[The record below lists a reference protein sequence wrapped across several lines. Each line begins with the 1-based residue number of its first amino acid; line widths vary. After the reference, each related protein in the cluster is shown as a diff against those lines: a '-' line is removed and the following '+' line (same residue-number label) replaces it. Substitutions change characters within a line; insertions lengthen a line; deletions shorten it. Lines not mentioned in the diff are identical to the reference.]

1 MISAEKEDIHM
12 KKNHIPYTK
21 KEAFTHPG
29 LYMAAGLCAALC
41 LSLAPTRTA
50 LAEEDAAPSR
60 GVTINVYNWGEY
72 IANGTDGSLDVNAEF
87 TRRTGIQVNYTTFD
101 SNEALYSKLAGGGA
115 DYDVIIPSDYM
126 VSKLIDENM
135 LAELDFS
142 NIPNFQYIDER
153 FRDPDYDPGSRCS
166 VPYTWGVVGLF
177 YNTDYIEEEITSW
190 TALWDDRYAGKILMF
205 DNPRDSFAIA
215 QFLLGQSLNTTEE
228 SDWAEAAALL
238 KQQKPL
244 VQAYVMDRI
253 FDKMESSEAW
263 IAPYYS
269 GDAAILVENSDSIQ
283 FVVPEEGTNYFVD
296 AMCIPITSSHKA
308 EAEEYINFLCDP
320 EIAGANMNYVGYST
334 PESAAKAYMDE
345 EMVESSLYYPDD
357 ETLARTQVFVNLPED
372 TSKLVDR
379 LWAEAKMGGPG
390 ESTVLI
396 AIILGFLGVYIAI
409 IVSKRQKRKR
419 ELA

>member
-1 MISAEKEDIHM
+1 MA
-12 KKNHIPYTK
+12 PALAALA
-21 KEAFTHPG
+21 KEAE
-29 LYMAAGLCAALC
+29 
-41 LSLAPTRTA
+41 AP
-50 LAEEDAAPSR
+50 DR

-72 IANGTDGSLDVNAEF
+72 IANGTDDSLDVNAEF
-87 TRRTGIQVNYTTFD
+87 TRRTGIRVNYTTFD
-101 SNEALYSKLAGGGA
+101 SNESLYSKLVGGGA

-126 VSKLIDENM
+126 VSRLIDENM
-135 LAELDFS
+135 LAQLDFS
-142 NIPNFQYIDER
+142 NIPNYRYIDEL
-153 FRDPDYDPGSRCS
+153 FRNPEYDPGGLHS

-177 YNTDYIEEEITSW
+177 YNTDYIKEEISSW
-190 TALWDDRYAGKILMF
+190 SALWDDRYAGKILMF

-215 QFLLGQSLNTTEE
+215 QFLLGQSLNTSDEE
-228 SDWAEAAALL
+228 DWAEAAALL

-269 GDAAILVENSDSIQ
+269 GDAAILVENSDSIR

-296 AMCIPITSSHKA
+296 AMCIPITSRHKA

-334 PESAAKAYMDE
+334 PETAAKAYMDQ
-345 EMVESSLYYPDD
+345 EMVENPIYYPD
-357 ETLARTQVFVNLPED
+357 EEILARTQVFVNLPES

-390 ESTVLI
+390 ESAVLI
-396 AIILGFLGVYIAI
+396 VIILGFLGMYVGILIY
-409 IVSKRQKRKR
+409 KRRKRRR